1 MMQLFKALVL
11 VTGIWGIVGVEAG
24 DANWRNWPAR
34 TLNDSKKSGEPLFI
48 YIKDGA
54 SKNNATKATIKVIES
69 GSILDHGDVQKMLPS
84 MMGSKM
90 NLSDKVVATYP
101 AEWTERAKKSGV
113 LIIVASSD
121 LVKTA
126 LFDGETKNPQSIAA
140 ACTMVQKYQ
149 NERKAEVAEKAKKEE
164 AARKEK
170 FAAEVK
176 KNKMDAIPG
185 TDSTPA
191 PKEKKPAKDGKEP
204 VDE

>member
-1 MMQLFKALVL
+1 MQLFKALVL
-11 VTGIWGIVGVEAG
+11 VAGIWGIVGAEAG

-34 TLNDSKKSGEPLFI
+34 TLEDSKKTGESLFI
-48 YIKDGA
+48 YLKDGA
-54 SKNNATKATIKVIES
+54 SKNNATKATIKVVES
-69 GSILDHGDVQKMLPS
+69 GTILDHGDVQKMLPA

-90 NLSDKVVATYP
+90 NLTDKVAASHP
-101 AEWTERAKKSGV
+101 ADWIERAKKSGV

-126 LFDGETKNPQSIAA
+126 LFDGDNKNPQSIAA
-140 ACTMVQKYQ
+140 ACAMVQKYQ
-149 NERKAEVAEKAKKEE
+149 NERKAEAAEKQKKEE

-185 TDSTPA
+185 TNATPA
-191 PKEKKPAKDGKEP
+191 PKEKKPVKDGKEP